1 MMDKSGKRRPAVGLV
16 ALLVFAT
23 CLASGGQAD
32 DLLKI
37 EGSVQPK
44 RLSRGEE
51 GKIILRLRVQEGVF
65 LSAQPFF
72 IIEFAPVPEIVFPK
86 NFFTASDLNVGL
98 IEEKTGS
105 SIDLSK
111 PIEVPFTVSLD
122 AKPGGHILEGKI
134 KYFARSPQEDWCY
147 KTTSKFSVA
156 FSTRTTVFKKN

>member
-1 MMDKSGKRRPAVGLV
+1 MDKSGKLRAPLGLA
-16 ALLVFAT
+16 ALFAFAT
-23 CLASGGQAD
+23 CFGSGGQSD

-37 EGSVQPK
+37 DGSVQPK

-51 GKIILRLRVQEGVF
+51 GRIILKLQVQEGVF

-72 IIEFAPVPEIVFPK
+72 IIEFAPLPEIVFPK
-86 NFFTASDLNVGL
+86 NFFTASDLNISL

-111 PIEVPFTVSLD
+111 VIEIPFTISLD
-122 AKPGGHILEGKI
+122 AKPGGHILEGRI
-134 KYFARSPQEDWCY
+134 KYFARSPGQNWCY

-156 FSTRTTVFKKN
+156 FSTRTTVFKKK

>member
-1 MMDKSGKRRPAVGLV
+1 MDMNGKRRLAAGLA

-23 CLASGGQAD
+23 CLGSGGQAD

-37 EGSVQPK
+37 DGSVQPK

-51 GKIILRLRVQEGVF
+51 GRIILKLRIQEGVF

-86 NFFTASDLNVGL
+86 NFFTASDLNIGL

-111 PIEVPFTVSLD
+111 PMEVPFTVSMD
-122 AKPGGHILEGKI
+122 AKPGGHILGGRI
-134 KYFARSPQEDWCY
+134 KYFARSPQEGWCY

-156 FSTRTTVFKKN
+156 FSTRTTVFKKK

>member
-1 MMDKSGKRRPAVGLV
+1 MDKNGKRRPAVGLV

-23 CLASGGQAD
+23 CLGSGGQAD

-51 GKIILRLRVQEGVF
+51 GRIILKLQVQEGVF

-86 NFFTASDLNVGL
+86 NFFTASDLNIGL
-98 IEEKTGS
+98 TEEKTGS

-111 PIEVPFTVSLD
+111 PMEVPFTISMD
-122 AKPGGHILEGKI
+122 AKPGGHILLGRI

-156 FSTRTTVFKKN
+156 FSTRTTVFKKK

>member
-1 MMDKSGKRRPAVGLV
+1 MDKSGKLRAPLGLA
-16 ALLVFAT
+16 ALLAFAT
-23 CLASGGQAD
+23 CFGSGGQAD

-37 EGSVQPK
+37 DGSVQPK

-51 GKIILRLRVQEGVF
+51 GRIILTLQVQEGVF

-72 IIEFAPVPEIVFPK
+72 IIEFAPLLEIVFPK
-86 NFFTASDLNVGL
+86 NFFTASDLNISL

-111 PIEVPFTVSLD
+111 AIEVPFTVSLD
-122 AKPGGHILEGKI
+122 AKPGGHILEGRI
-134 KYFARSPQEDWCY
+134 KYFARSPRQNWCY

-156 FSTRTTVFKKN
+156 FSTRTTVFKKK